1 MERRPN
7 LSYQTYAGMSR
18 YIWTCCFLLWVN
30 FSLGQT
36 KPLYA
41 ISPPNMTV
49 DSIFFYDS
57 ATVEME
63 MALDGSRIRYALDG
77 SEVTETHKLYT
88 APLVIS
94 ETTMIRARCFHDLLK
109 PSTEK
114 EVYLHKLPKEDL
126 VRAAALT
133 PKPAPAYSGI
143 GKGALSD
150 HMKGAIAFRSTP
162 DQWLGWE
169 GDSVTISL
177 DILDNVHQ
185 GRLVCS
191 FLEDMGSWI
200 LGPAKMTLR
209 HNDQVI
215 ATWQRREEVNGEKAQ
230 FLFPAIMLTEDLIGG
245 RYELILYATNLPAD
259 HPGSGHPAW
268 LFIDEI
274 FLLKA
279 K

>member
-1 MERRPN
+1 
-7 LSYQTYAGMSR
+7 MSR

-41 ISPPNMTV
+41 IIPPNMTA

-77 SEVTETHKLYT
+77 SEVTETHKLYS

-94 ETTMIRARCFHDLLK
+94 ETTMIRARCFHDQLK

-114 EVYLHKLPKEDL
+114 QVYLHKLSKQGL

-133 PKPAPAYSGI
+133 PKPAPAYSGV
-143 GKGALSD
+143 GVGALSD
-150 HMKGAIAFRSTP
+150 QTKGAIAFRSTP

-169 GDSVTISL
+169 GDSVIISL
-177 DILDNVHQ
+177 DILENIDE
-185 GRLVCS
+185 GKLVGS
-191 FLEDMGSWI
+191 FLEDAGSWI
-200 LGPAKMTLR
+200 LGPAKITLR
-209 HNDQVI
+209 YNDQVM
-215 ATWQRREEVNGEKAQ
+215 ARWQRAEEPKDEKAQ
-230 FLFPAIMLTEDLIGG
+230 FLFPTIMLVEGLISG
-245 RYELILYATNLPAD
+245 RYELMLYAAELPAD
-259 HPGSGHPAW
+259 HPGAGRPAW
-268 LFIDEI
+268 LFVDEF
-274 FLLKA
+274 FLSKA